1 MNYLINRRKFL
12 KYTGALS
19 GSLLLQP
26 PSLFSQEKPL
36 VTFGVVTDSHYAE
49 RDVAGTRFFRESLG
63 KMKEA
68 MEEMN
73 KLKVDFVIHL
83 GDFKDQDEKPV
94 EAVTVT
100 YLKILETAFATFQ
113 GPRYHVLG
121 NHDTD
126 SISKKQFLDNVV
138 NTGIRKDKSYY
149 SFDTKGIHFVVLD
162 GDFKTDSTPYNKGNF
177 EWTDTFIPEEQ
188 LTWLKIDLRRTKLPT
203 IVFVHQLLD
212 DVDDH
217 DFCIKNASVVR
228 DALSNSKKVLAV
240 FQGHR
245 HEERYNKL
253 ENIHYSTLPGM
264 VDFSGPG
271 KNSFST
277 VEVFGNGNIH
287 MTGYQRAPSRVFTP
301 K

>member
-12 KYTGALS
+12 QYSGALS
-19 GSLLLQP
+19 GSALLSP
-26 PSLFSQEKPL
+26 YSLFSQEKPL
-36 VTFGVVTDSHYAE
+36 ITFGIVTDSHYAE
-49 RDVAGTRFFRESLG
+49 RDAVGTRHFRESLG

-73 KLKVDFVIHL
+73 NLNVDFVIHL
-83 GDFKDQDEKPV
+83 GDFKDQDENPV
-94 EAVTVT
+94 EAVTIT
-100 YLKILETAFATFQ
+100 YLKILETAFASFR

-149 SFDTKGIHFVVLD
+149 SFDSNGIHFVVLD
-162 GDFKTDSTPYNKGNF
+162 GDYKTDGTSYDKGNF
-177 EWTDTFIPEEQ
+177 EWTDTFIPEDQ
-188 LTWLKIDLRRTKLPT
+188 LTWLKIDLRKTKLPT

-212 DVDDH
+212 DVNDL
-217 DFCIKNASVVR
+217 DFCIKNASTVR
-228 DALSNSKKVLAV
+228 EALSGSKKVLAV

-245 HEERYNKL
+245 HEERYNKI
-253 ENIHYSTLPGM
+253 ENIHYNTLPGM
-264 VDFSGPG
+264 VDYSGPG
-271 KNSFST
+271 NNSFST
-277 VEVFGNGNIH
+277 IEVFSNGDIN
-287 MTGYQRAPSRVFTP
+287 MTGYQRAPSRALKP